1 MAGEANDDPVP
12 LMGAGVVFAC
22 SASLEVDKTVWWYG
36 PVPLEE
42 PEVVLA
48 PPAPVVVVVVVVA
61 PDVPAAVAA
70 VVVVVTDEEP
80 VVVVVVC
87 GPVRSSRGGERG
99 DQEDGE
105 RSDAHGASA
114 PVGDLSSAG
123 DPE

>member
-87 GPVRSSRGGERG
+87 AP
-99 DQEDGE
+99 
-105 RSDAHGASA
+105 SA
-114 PVGDLSSAG
+114 PAGAESAATRRTVSAPTPTAPRPQLG
-123 DPE
+123 TLVSR